1 MTLDGITTPAI
12 AASSLDADE
21 APSRAGRIRR
31 TWASR
36 PPFGALFGIVFLIA
50 LTFLAVFAGVLP
62 FVREAGEKVTVD
74 GEVAN
79 QYGLGPGATAI
90 FGTDSLGGDVFA
102 KCIYGARTT
111 LIVGIGATVMGLV
124 LGGLIGILAGYLR
137 GYTDRAVGIIVDCL
151 LAMPSI
157 VLAVVLVTK
166 LDTLTETTTG
176 LGWLSRRW
184 QITLTL
190 GILAIAPLARIVRA
204 QTLSL
209 REREF
214 VLAARSLG
222 APTRRVIGR
231 EILPNLIPTMITVS
245 FTGLGILIAAEGAL
259 AFLGLSVETPTP
271 TWGKLIDQNR
281 NDMDDAW
288 WATMFPCL
296 MLFLTVLSFNLVGD
310 WLSRRFDI
318 RKAAI

>member
-1 MTLDGITTPAI
+1 MTVDGLATPTV
-12 AASSLDADE
+12 AAGPRDA
-21 APSRAGRIRR
+21 ARSGPSRLRR
-31 TWASR
+31 AWTRR
-36 PPFGALFGIVFLIA
+36 PPFGAAFGVAFLVV
-50 LTFLAVFAGVLP
+50 LSLLAILADVLP
-62 FVREAGEKVTVD
+62 FVRGPSDKVSVG

-79 QYGLGPGATAI
+79 RYGLGPGIDAW
-90 FGTDSLGGDVFA
+90 FGTDSLGYDVFA
-102 KCIYGARTT
+102 RCVHGARTT
-111 LIVGIGATVMGLV
+111 LLVGVAATVIGLV
-124 LGGLIGILAGYLR
+124 LGGILGILAGYLR
-137 GYTDRAVGIIVDCL
+137 GTTDRAVGIVVDCL

-166 LDTLTETTTG
+166 LDTLTDTTAG

-190 GILAIAPLARIVRA
+190 GILAIAPLARVVRA

-209 REREF
+209 RERDF

-222 APTRRVIGR
+222 APTRRVLGR
-231 EILPNLIPTMITVS
+231 EILPNLIPTMITVA

-281 NDMDDAW
+281 NDMDRAW
-288 WATMFPCL
+288 WATIFPCL
-296 MLFLTVLSFNLVGD
+296 LLFLTVLSFNLVGD

-318 RKAAI
+318 KKAAI